1 MAGTM
6 IGYNKREGS
15 ISGALQGGQ
24 GKYISAKSEF
34 QNPMIHIIEEAVKP
48 RPCWYFPS
56 SYTFSAVKF
65 MDCSRTTFF
74 NFKDIIYYFQHRF
87 QINYKNILII
97 MGLFV

>member
-48 RPCWYFPS
+48 RPC
-56 SYTFSAVKF
+56 
-65 MDCSRTTFF
+65 
-74 NFKDIIYYFQHRF
+74 
-87 QINYKNILII
+87 
-97 MGLFV
+97 